1 MNSQEF
7 NQAIEAI
14 VTTYAKHANVA
25 KVLASGVHNA
35 TCFEDLCEIA
45 TYNCVEFG
53 DTAECVECFEN
64 TIEAMLTAK

>member
-1 MNSQEF
+1 MTNQEF
-7 NQAIEAI
+7 NQAIEA
-14 VTTYAKHANVA
+14 VMATYAKHANVA

-45 TYNCVEFG
+45 TYNWCEFG

-64 TIEAMLTAK
+64 SLEAMLSA

>member
-1 MNSQEF
+1 MTNQEF
-7 NQAIEAI
+7 NQAIEA
-14 VTTYAKHANVA
+14 VMVKYSNHANVA

-35 TCFEDLCEIA
+35 TSFEDLCEIA

-64 TIEAMLTAK
+64 TIEAMLTA